1 MSTTPALP
9 IFHDI
14 LAARHRLGT
23 DVRRTP
29 LAASPWLSPV
39 KGGVWLKLES
49 LQVTHSFK
57 ARGALNAVRALL
69 QADAEGV
76 QPEGSR
82 PTPIV
87 TASAGNHGRALAWA
101 AEREGLPCIVFTPSS
116 APATK
121 LAAIRRHGAD
131 LRSEAENY
139 DHAERDARTFAAREG
154 ATYISPYNHR
164 DVIAGAG
171 TVGLEIV
178 EDLPDVDV
186 VVVPLGGGGL
196 GAGIGLAIEAAAPH
210 ATVIGVEVEASAP
223 FTLSLERGRITEIAW
238 RESLAD
244 GLVGNL
250 EPGSITFP
258 IIQRTIDRVVTVT
271 EDEVARAM
279 RGLAAEEHLIA
290 EGAGAAA
297 TAAVLAGKIPVEGHQ
312 MVVLVTG
319 GNVDLDRWLRATQ
332 A

>member
-1 MSTTPALP
+1 MITTPALP
-9 IFHDI
+9 TFHDI
-14 LAARHRLGT
+14 VAARHRLST

-29 LAASPWLSPV
+29 LAPSPWLSAAGN
-39 KGGVWLKLES
+39 GGVWLKLES

-57 ARGALNAVRALL
+57 ARGALNAVRALVER
-69 QADAEGV
+69 AGRDH
-76 QPEGSR
+76 P
-82 PTPIV
+82 PIV
-87 TASAGNHGRALAWA
+87 TASAGNHGRAMAWA
-101 AEREGLPCIVFTPSS
+101 AEQEGLRCIVFTPAS
-116 APATK
+116 APDTK

-131 LRSEAENY
+131 LRTDAGDY
-139 DHAERDARTFAAREG
+139 DHAERAARECASREG
-154 ATYISPYNHR
+154 ATYISPYNHA

-178 EDLPDVDV
+178 EECPGADI

-196 GAGIGLAIEAAAPH
+196 GAGVGVAMEAAAPN

-223 FTLSLERGRITEIAW
+223 FTLSLERGRITEIDW

-258 IIQRTIDRVVTVT
+258 IVRRTIDRVVTVT

-279 RGLAAEEHLIA
+279 RGLAAEEHLIV

-297 TAAVLAGKIPVEGHQ
+297 TAAVLAGKIPVEGLHV
-312 MVVLVTG
+312 VVLVTG
-319 GNVDLDRWLRATQ
+319 GNVDLDEWLRATQ